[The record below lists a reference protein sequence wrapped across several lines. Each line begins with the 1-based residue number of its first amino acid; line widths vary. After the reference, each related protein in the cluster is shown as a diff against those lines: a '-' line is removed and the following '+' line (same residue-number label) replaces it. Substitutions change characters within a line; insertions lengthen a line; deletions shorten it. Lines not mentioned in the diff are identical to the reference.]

1 MKYILL
7 ILLLGSLS
15 AKAQI
20 KCNRINCNDSVSYT
34 TTSDSLNAQLTFAP
48 TSIIWNI
55 KSGSGVIANP
65 GSLNT
70 IVTGLKPGGT
80 TTITFIAV
88 GSGQVYSA
96 VETITVMAA
105 PPPVIRQRVAIKI
118 DLITKQVIYDD
129 GSTTSF

>member
-1 MKYILL
+1 MI
-7 ILLLGSLS
+7 G
-15 AKAQI
+15 
-20 KCNRINCNDSVSYT
+20 CNDTLPST
-34 TTSDSLNAQLTFAP
+34 ITIDSLNAALTFKP
-48 TSIIWNI
+48 TSVIWNI
-55 KSGSGVIANP
+55 KSGNGVIANP